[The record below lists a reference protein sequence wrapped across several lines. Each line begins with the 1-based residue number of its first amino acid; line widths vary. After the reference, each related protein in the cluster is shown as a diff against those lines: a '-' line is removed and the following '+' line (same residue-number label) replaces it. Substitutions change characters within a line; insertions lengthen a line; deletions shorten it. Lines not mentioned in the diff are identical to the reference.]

1 MHRLL
6 VLLVVALAASGRAVS
21 AQPMNCGAAP
31 RLPVESQQEE
41 KIKVEL
47 TGKAQFFSRMAGD
60 SGLKNAVEAERRTIY
75 QSANTIQAAWESA
88 YLSYLFCSTVISDK
102 SLSAQGKLGAIL
114 EFRKGMCTVPQD
126 LLIKLA
132 EFVNEG
138 SAMQSAF
145 VATYNEAAIQQGYS
159 EWERKVEKF
168 INDNLGITYT
178 VQFTSADAGAMLP
191 FSHHRAGGEV
201 WGLIR
206 GKDAVLNSIIQ
217 ELRHC

>member
-132 EFVNEG
+132 EFVNKGARCSLHSSPPITKQPFNKVIANG
-138 SAMQSAF
+138 SGKSRNSSTTILELHTLCNLLARMQ
-145 VATYNEAAIQQGYS
+145 VQCCHLATTGPV
-159 EWERKVEKF
+159 ERF
-168 INDNLGITYT
+168 
-178 VQFTSADAGAMLP
+178 
-191 FSHHRAGGEV
+191 GG
-201 WGLIR
+201 
-206 GKDAVLNSIIQ
+206 
-217 ELRHC
+217 